1 MSKRVKEIVLK
12 RLLCYNNPDEER
24 VCNYLKKKRFRLIMF
39 KRKFTLSYLSFFLL
53 LIVPFFSSVVFAED
67 YKIGVVNLE
76 SVATSIPQTEAAKKK
91 LEKEFA
97 SRDREI
103 GKDDKELQALGERL
117 QKDGAIM
124 SESERTRI
132 QRELTNKQRDLKRKA
147 QEFQEDLEFRRRE
160 EMQEIQKKIA
170 ANVRDY
176 AKEHNFD
183 FVLVNSAVYFSK
195 RVNITEKII
204 ERMNKVSN

>member
-1 MSKRVKEIVLK
+1 
-12 RLLCYNNPDEER
+12 
-24 VCNYLKKKRFRLIMF
+24 MF
-39 KRKFTLSYLSFFLL
+39 KRKSTLSYLSFFLL

-176 AKEHNFD
+176 AKENNFD

-195 RVNITEKII
+195 RVNITDKII